1 MLNFRPRSAQEIV
14 QDAVSKI
21 GNTKYNMFWQNC
33 EHFATYCRYG
43 VNSSQQV
50 CYFNLQI
57 INNCIKALI
66 GQAKYLG
73 KIQWTCVC
81 DIFFLFVKLKMGTKL
96 ILRYIKQMKSHFFTA
111 ERIMR
116 RKEMQTFICN
126 LKRLYCI
133 INVSKLHALN
143 TIKSIN
149 YHNMAKTSSS
159 LILANIYSIATRWIK
174 QI

>member
-33 EHFATYCRYG
+33 GHFATNCRYG

-81 DIFFLFVKLKMGTKL
+81 DIFFYNFNIDLIRNLSTTQQSPLCSESRQCCKYEILMNQTIIMHFHYKKKLST
-96 ILRYIKQMKSHFFTA
+96 ILC
-111 ERIMR
+111 E
-116 RKEMQTFICN
+116 ICQ
-126 LKRLYCI
+126 I
-133 INVSKLHALN
+133 I
-143 TIKSIN
+143 
-149 YHNMAKTSSS
+149 
-159 LILANIYSIATRWIK
+159 
-174 QI
+174 